1 MKVDPKAPVPGEMP
15 KSDLH
20 KKKFENEPKEED
32 QKKLKQN
39 KPAASV
45 EFKIEEDSFDD
56 ADVAEHIK
64 SDPAKEKEEKA
75 KKEAAES
82 GTKLPEKKKTDEPIK
97 NIKDMH
103 EELIKSI
110 RDSDSSLRIEV
121 SKLNDDE
128 IDEQIE
134 EHKASL
140 EVAEMR
146 RKSAEAMAKKIK
158 EEDEAEAKA
167 NKAALIEKE
176 KKDKL
181 NQDFTISTTK
191 LEEGQTEKAQ
201 PQEEKVVAKKPEPK
215 KVETP

>member
-1 MKVDPKAPVPGEMP
+1 MPSKKKKEELDLKTSSKDYKIVVDKLGDSETSKYVPELKVDPKAPVPGEMP

-56 ADVAEHIK
+56 VDVAEHIK

-82 GTKLPEKKKTDEPIK
+82 GAKLPEKKKTDEPIK

-128 IDEQIE
+128 IDE
-134 EHKASL
+134 
-140 EVAEMR
+140 
-146 RKSAEAMAKKIK
+146 
-158 EEDEAEAKA
+158 
-167 NKAALIEKE
+167 
-176 KKDKL
+176 
-181 NQDFTISTTK
+181 
-191 LEEGQTEKAQ
+191 
-201 PQEEKVVAKKPEPK
+201 
-215 KVETP
+215 